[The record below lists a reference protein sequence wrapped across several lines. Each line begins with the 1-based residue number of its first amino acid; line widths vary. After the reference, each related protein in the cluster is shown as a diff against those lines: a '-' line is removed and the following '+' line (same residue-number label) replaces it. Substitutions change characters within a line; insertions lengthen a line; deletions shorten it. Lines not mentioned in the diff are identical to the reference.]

1 MTFTILPALRGSFG
15 LTQTD
20 EMRFT
25 AARRPDRHDQV
36 FGRTA
41 LAMSTSSI
49 RRLRSDVSR
58 ASAR

>member
-15 LTQTD
+15 LTHTD
-20 EMRFT
+20 EMGFT
-25 AARRPDRHDQV
+25 GRRPPTRHDQV